1 MLGLS
6 RKTQAAL
13 TAALLFYVI
22 SSPFTYRLVDQLVGG
37 LVGAVVPQFVSL
49 FKVAEAGCPTNY
61 GLMLHSAVFGLVSY
75 LLMTTA

>member
-6 RKTQAAL
+6 RKMQAAL

-22 SSPFTYRLVDQLVGG
+22 SSPFTYRLVDQVVGG
-37 LVGAVVPQFVSL
+37 VVGAVVPQFTTL

-61 GLMLHSAVFGLVSY
+61 GLLLHAAVFGLVSY
-75 LLMTTA
+75 HLMGGF

>member
-1 MLGLS
+1 MILS
-6 RKTQAAL
+6 RKMQAAL

-37 LVGAVVPQFVSL
+37 VVEAIVPQFRHI

-61 GLMLHSAVFGLVSY
+61 GLLVHAAVFGLVSY
-75 LLMTTA
+75 YLMGGF

>member
-6 RKTQAAL
+6 RKVQAAL

-22 SSPFTYRLVDQLVGG
+22 SSPYTYTVVDQLVGS
-37 LVGAVVPQFVSL
+37 VVRAVVPGVAHW

-61 GLMLHSAVFGLVSY
+61 GLLLHSAVYGLVSY
-75 LLMTTA
+75 ALMST

>member
-6 RKTQAAL
+6 RKMQAAL

-37 LVGAVVPQFVSL
+37 VVGAVVPQFTSM

-61 GLMLHSAVFGLVSY
+61 GLLLHSAVFALVTY
-75 LLMTTA
+75 YMMGGF